1 MIVAVLIAIGGT
13 LNFVGACL
21 VLRASIRNC
30 TMHGE
35 NLSMA
40 EKIGKAMVMM
50 KELRDM
56 LDKDLHDPLTAGNAR
71 QKEVSH

>member
-1 MIVAVLIAIGGT
+1 MMLLFLGGLTNLAAACVVLYMA
-13 LNFVGACL
+13 
-21 VLRASIRNC
+21 RRNY
-30 TMHGE
+30 MVHAE
-35 NLSMA
+35 NLSLV

-56 LDKDLHDPLTAGNAR
+56 LDRDLDDPFTAGNAR